1 MSIDKKI
8 NLKNLTLAIF
18 ILFHLLFF
26 ISILLVDGYPQNNDI
41 LHIFKITSLDGKLK
55 FINGVYHPGYAYY
68 SLIFSNSLKILT
80 TVIFFLI
87 IFSIFLIFKFINLF
101 SLNESKNERL
111 FLYIFSILFHFII
124 ISTIGL
130 NHSDCLF
137 LLLFYNGFLLFIYSY
152 YFKYNKFL
160 YITGLLIIGISI
172 LFRHHGI
179 LAIFLL
185 YINFIFL
192 EIFFY
197 KKKFS
202 LIYKNFILIG
212 LVLLIPMIISQIHL
226 VLINANT
233 EWQTSLKLNYF
244 VYGHTWGDWR
254 DIKNILNSEQYKN
267 FNILHV
273 DRNHLLNIVLDHAKR
288 ALTVTYPFIIS
299 FIIAFIISRKKSVII
314 LLILFILYLL
324 IILPGYVRGY
334 YPAILFCLI
343 STLICYKDFAK
354 NKIASCL
361 IFIFL
366 FGHLVYL
373 IERYTEKVIQN
384 YYSNKDIKENV
395 VPILKSKS
403 FKYKNIFSDDYN
415 FYTNKLE
422 GDPHKLCNWGGWLL
436 VHPYFKDYY
445 PRDVILG
452 KKNDYCDVKA
462 LVTKDKTLADKYYV
476 GQHYKFRYKTKKH
489 YILTSR

>member
-192 EIFFY
+192 EIFF
-197 KKKFS
+197 
-202 LIYKNFILIG
+202 I
-212 LVLLIPMIISQIHL
+212 
-226 VLINANT
+226 
-233 EWQTSLKLNYF
+233 
-244 VYGHTWGDWR
+244 
-254 DIKNILNSEQYKN
+254 
-267 FNILHV
+267 
-273 DRNHLLNIVLDHAKR
+273 
-288 ALTVTYPFIIS
+288 
-299 FIIAFIISRKKSVII
+299 
-314 LLILFILYLL
+314 
-324 IILPGYVRGY
+324 
-334 YPAILFCLI
+334 
-343 STLICYKDFAK
+343 
-354 NKIASCL
+354 
-361 IFIFL
+361 
-366 FGHLVYL
+366 
-373 IERYTEKVIQN
+373 
-384 YYSNKDIKENV
+384 
-395 VPILKSKS
+395 
-403 FKYKNIFSDDYN
+403 
-415 FYTNKLE
+415 
-422 GDPHKLCNWGGWLL
+422 
-436 VHPYFKDYY
+436 
-445 PRDVILG
+445 
-452 KKNDYCDVKA
+452 KKN
-462 LVTKDKTLADKYYV
+462 LV
-476 GQHYKFRYKTKKH
+476 
-489 YILTSR
+489 